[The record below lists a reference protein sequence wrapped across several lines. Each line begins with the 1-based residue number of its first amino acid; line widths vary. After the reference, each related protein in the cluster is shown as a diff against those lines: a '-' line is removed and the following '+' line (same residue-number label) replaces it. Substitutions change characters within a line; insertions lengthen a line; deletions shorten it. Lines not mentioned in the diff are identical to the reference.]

1 MAEIG
6 QIKTKLMELLK
17 QFNTGND
24 SGTNGTNIPST
35 EEIMAAVHQ
44 LGNSNVNIED
54 IDLDAL
60 KKLYGDTNN
69 RELLNL
75 IKEAER
81 ESTFI
86 DYDTTYLRETN
97 NNNQRENTDELVL
110 KNRPTDTVGE
120 DGGDDTPPTPTDTLG
135 EEGGSTGA
143 DKPGI
148 INDKEK
154 PPVEEPPG
162 QITDKPPIQKEYRD
176 TPPEDITQAGE
187 EEGQYTNIPPE
198 LRELLDK
205 LKDNPPKYT
214 TLAVGEE
221 GGDSNIPPELR
232 ENFLTN
238 SKITLQSIQLWRSA
252 KKAAIATSLQ
262 SFRN

>member
-120 DGGDDTPPTPTDTLG
+120 
-135 EEGGSTGA
+135 
-143 DKPGI
+143 
-148 INDKEK
+148 
-154 PPVEEPPG
+154 
-162 QITDKPPIQKEYRD
+162 
-176 TPPEDITQAGE
+176 
-187 EEGQYTNIPPE
+187 
-198 LRELLDK
+198 
-205 LKDNPPKYT
+205 
-214 TLAVGEE
+214 
-221 GGDSNIPPELR
+221 GGDSNIPPELTAR
-232 ENFLTN
+232 
-238 SKITLQSIQLWRSA
+238 
-252 KKAAIATSLQ
+252 TS
-262 SFRN
+262 

>member
-81 ESTFI
+81 ENTIKLSVQVKNKSMLSQAVYVELI
-86 DYDTTYLRETN
+86 DEKGNKYPPDNKDSIKMFRP
-97 NNNQRENTDELVL
+97 L
-110 KNRPTDTVGE
+110 KFN
-120 DGGDDTPPTPTDTLG
+120 
-135 EEGGSTGA
+135 
-143 DKPGI
+143 KP
-148 INDKEK
+148 
-154 PPVEEPPG
+154 
-162 QITDKPPIQKEYRD
+162 
-176 TPPEDITQAGE
+176 ITQSLVFS
-187 EEGQYTNIPPE
+187 NIS
-198 LRELLDK
+198 DK
-205 LKDNPPKYT
+205 KIFYVGVYSKDIFKKNKKTLITKLSLKD
-214 TLAVGEE
+214 
-221 GGDSNIPPELR
+221 
-232 ENFLTN
+232 
-238 SKITLQSIQLWRSA
+238 A
-252 KKAAIATSLQ
+252 KKELQ
-262 SFRN
+262 AKS

>member
-110 KNRPTDTVGE
+110 KNRPTDTVVE
-120 DGGDDTPPTPTDTLG
+120 GGD
-135 EEGGSTGA
+135 S
-143 DKPGI
+143 
-148 INDKEK
+148 
-154 PPVEEPPG
+154 
-162 QITDKPPIQKEYRD
+162 
-176 TPPEDITQAGE
+176 
-187 EEGQYTNIPPE
+187 NIPPE

-221 GGDSNIPPELR
+221 GGDGNTVTTLATGEEGGSEYTVTTDAVGEEGGGSDYTVTTDAVGEEGGGQTNPGVLPERIIETINNIMNTTTKAMGE
-232 ENFLTN
+232 EGGGDTN
-238 SKITLQSIQLWRSA
+238 TNLSVQQFIEMIQNYQSTTT
-252 KKAAIATSLQ
+252 KAIGEEGGA
-262 SFRN
+262 